1 MKKMHLILGKDL
13 AERTGKNE
21 TVCRGLLRL
30 AIQDQCG
37 FDDPALVEGYLK
49 RMGFREWERVLNDA
63 NLAKRLANVGVQNSS
78 DAIAQAKRTL
88 VEKQSLFTMSSL

>member
-13 AERTGKNE
+13 AERTGQNE
-21 TVCRGLLRL
+21 IVCRGMLRL

-37 FDDPALVEGYLK
+37 FDDPALVERYLEK
-49 RMGFREWERVLNDA
+49 MGFREWETVLNNA
-63 NLAKRLANVGVQNSS
+63 NLARRLANVGVKNGSE
-78 DAIAQAKRTL
+78 ALAQLKRTL